1 MVKVCVMCDVWKY
14 GESMVKV
21 CVMCDVWK
29 YGESMV
35 KVFVMCDVWTYGE
48 SMCDVWKYGEHVTH
62 ASFITWGADTFKS
75 HTPLHTN
82 CTQTAHKL
90 HTNCT
95 QTERCTQRFA
105 LLWCTADHL
114 LQCVQQ
120 IICFNAL
127 LWCTAEH
134 WLQCVNLGNSM
145 RTHSMTTRRFNDT
158 RGFNA

>member
-1 MVKVCVMCDVWKY
+1 
-14 GESMVKV
+14 MVKV

-82 CTQTAHKL
+82 CTQTAHKQKGAHSDL
-90 HTNCT
+90 
-95 QTERCTQRFA
+95 RYS
-105 LLWCTADHL
+105 D
-114 LQCVQQ
+114 VQQ
-120 IICFNAL
+120 IICFNAYSRSF
-127 LWCTAEH
+127 A
-134 WLQCVNLGNSM
+134 SM
-145 RTHSMTTRRFNDT
+145 RYSDVQQSI
-158 RGFNA
+158 GFNA